1 MQPIV
6 NNEKSK
12 NPHFKALDDLNELGR
27 SLLENSLSQT
37 PNGKSIS
44 QINQMKTK
52 KLNEIIPEEKPAVTS
67 SQQQQQTVVNILE
80 DSKFLN
86 SFNTLYIE
94 LESIRPAIQ
103 IQALNLYDK
112 NNLKTVLH
120 FAKDIHF
127 NCVYVIVISTTSTN
141 LTEPLKNYLF
151 QAAVTKVI
159 KYLYDFNL
167 VIFLNFISK

>member
-1 MQPIV
+1 MV
-6 NNEKSK
+6 NNEKAK

-52 KLNEIIPEEKPAVTS
+52 KLNEIIPEEKHVLASQTTAVN
-67 SQQQQQTVVNILE
+67 VLE
-80 DSKFLN
+80 DSKFLS

-103 IQALNLYDK
+103 IQALNLYEK

-120 FAKDIHF
+120 FARDIHLD
-127 NCVYVIVISTTSTN
+127 CVYVIVISTTSTN
-141 LTEPLKNYLF
+141 LNEPLKNYLF

-159 KYLYDFNL
+159 SYML
-167 VIFLNFISK
+167 SK

>member
-1 MQPIV
+1 MQPMV
-6 NNEKSK
+6 NNEKAK

-52 KLNEIIPEEKPAVTS
+52 KLNEIIPEEKPVLASQTTAVN
-67 SQQQQQTVVNILE
+67 VLE
-80 DSKFLN
+80 DSKFLS

-103 IQALNLYDK
+103 IQALNLYEK

-120 FAKDIHF
+120 FARDIHLD
-127 NCVYVIVISTTSTN
+127 CVYVIVISTTSTN
-141 LTEPLKNYLF
+141 LNEPLKNYLF

-159 KYLYDFNL
+159 SYML
-167 VIFLNFISK
+167 SK

>member
-1 MQPIV
+1 MQPMV
-6 NNEKSK
+6 NNEKAK

-52 KLNEIIPEEKPAVTS
+52 KLNEIIPEEKHVLASQTTAVN
-67 SQQQQQTVVNILE
+67 VLE
-80 DSKFLN
+80 DSKFLS

-103 IQALNLYDK
+103 IQALNLYEK

-120 FAKDIHF
+120 FARDIHLDF
-127 NCVYVIVISTTSTN
+127 VYVIVISTTSTN
-141 LTEPLKNYLF
+141 LNEPLKNYLF

-159 KYLYDFNL
+159 SYML
-167 VIFLNFISK
+167 SK

>member
-1 MQPIV
+1 MV
-6 NNEKSK
+6 NNEKAK

-52 KLNEIIPEEKPAVTS
+52 KLNEIIPEEKPVLASQTTAVN
-67 SQQQQQTVVNILE
+67 VLE
-80 DSKFLN
+80 DSKFLS

-103 IQALNLYDK
+103 IQALNLYEK

-120 FAKDIHF
+120 FARDIHLD
-127 NCVYVIVISTTSTN
+127 CVYVIVISTTSTN
-141 LTEPLKNYLF
+141 LNEPLKNYLF

-159 KYLYDFNL
+159 SYML
-167 VIFLNFISK
+167 SK

>member
-6 NNEKSK
+6 NNEKAK

-52 KLNEIIPEEKPAVTS
+52 KLNEIIPEEKPALTS
-67 SQQQQQTVVNILE
+67 SQQQQQLPVVNVLE
-80 DSKFLN
+80 DSKFLS

-120 FAKDIHF
+120 FAKDIYL
-127 NCVYVIVISTTSTN
+127 NCVYIIVISTTSTN

-159 KYLYDFNL
+159 
-167 VIFLNFISK
+167 